1 MVESW
6 MPIVANT
13 LLFLMGL
20 IFVLGGAN
28 TPSRVVGVVCVII
41 AALSIVANV
50 GV

>member
-1 MVESW
+1 MTESW
-6 MPIVANT
+6 MPIMANT

-28 TPSRVVGVVCVII
+28 VPSRVIGVVCVIV

>member
-13 LLFLMGL
+13 LLFVMGL
-20 IFVLGGAN
+20 LFVLGGSN
-28 TPSRVVGVVCVII
+28 VPSRVIGVVCVII